1 MFAIIG
7 LIFWIGAFV
16 IFSRVLNYFNSV
28 EDFGDILA
36 MKLLSMMVIT
46 FFALLLF
53 SNIINSLSHLYLS
66 RDLPLLHSLP
76 VSSGDTFLSRWIS
89 GAFDS
94 SWMVILFSMPVFFI
108 LRYYL
113 FCWCRILSDC
123 GVRNYYFM
131 HYGGRNKQHP
141 RDAGSGNSTGGE
153 NTRFFCRDGC
163 RSGDITCSLF
173 ANDQTGAIG

>member
-1 MFAIIG
+1 MANFYVRYNR

-66 RDLPLLHSLP
+66 RDLPC
-76 VSSGDTFLSRWIS
+76 
-89 GAFDS
+89 
-94 SWMVILFSMPVFFI
+94 FI
-108 LRYYL
+108 H
-113 FCWCRILSDC
+113 CR
-123 GVRNYYFM
+123 F
-131 HYGGRNKQHP
+131 HP
-141 RDAGSGNSTGGE
+141 RYFSFEMDK
-153 NTRFFCRDGC
+153 RRV
-163 RSGDITCSLF
+163 
-173 ANDQTGAIG
+173 

>member
-76 VSSGDTFLSRWIS
+76 VSSGDIFLSRWIN

-94 SWMVILFSMPVFFI
+94 SWMVILFSMPIFLSYGIIYSAGAGFYLIAVCAIIILCAMAAGISSILVMLGAAILPAGKIRVF
-108 LRYYL
+108 
-113 FCWCRILSDC
+113 LS
-123 GVRNYYFM
+123 
-131 HYGGRNKQHP
+131 
-141 RDAGSGNSTGGE
+141 
-153 NTRFFCRDGC
+153 
-163 RSGDITCSLF
+163 
-173 ANDQTGAIG
+173 